1 MSTTPSGTRPPRGPR
16 RPLTTDRDWDI
27 FDVAFALNQSVST
40 VRNLER
46 SGQLPSRP
54 RITKRITFDPRIVL
68 AFRDGWRPPPGWS
81 PPTSPPPA
89 VLVAGAQRP

>member
-1 MSTTPSGTRPPRGPR
+1 MSTAMGGR
-16 RPLTTDRDWDI
+16 RPAGEPRQPLTMDRDWDI
-27 FDVAFALNQSVST
+27 FDVAFALRQSVST

-54 RITKRITFDPRIVL
+54 RITKRITFDPRVVL

-81 PPTSPPPA
+81 PPTAPPPA
-89 VLVAGAQRP
+89 FR